1 MSEHTPVSHDLYQN
15 DQFCGLAGS
24 SGPSQVTKFGSVLG
38 WGRKGN
44 TSTTGSFSEGSCGLT
59 STLTSTRAS
68 PDSFSDLVVNSWVS
82 KTVDVE
88 ECSVW
93 EELALIVVSDEIE

>member
-1 MSEHTPVSHDLYQN
+1 MREHTPVSHDLYQN

-38 WGRKGN
+38 WGRKGS
-44 TSTTGSFSEGSCGLT
+44 TSTAGSFSGGSCGLS
-59 STLTSTRAS
+59 STWTSTRAS
-68 PDSFSDLVVNSWVS
+68 PDSFSDWAVNSS
-82 KTVDVE
+82 FPKTVDVE
-88 ECSVW
+88 ESVVV